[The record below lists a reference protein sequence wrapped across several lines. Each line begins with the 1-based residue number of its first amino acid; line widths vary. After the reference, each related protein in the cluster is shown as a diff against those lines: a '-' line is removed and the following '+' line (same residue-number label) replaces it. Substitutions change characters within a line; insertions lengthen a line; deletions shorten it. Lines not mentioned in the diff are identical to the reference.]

1 MNNIF
6 LSTVLDQ
13 FTPKTT
19 FLFILGLLVSISAL
33 IYAFYLYRKV
43 LSHDEGNPKVREIS
57 SYIKEGSKAFL
68 KSEHR
73 VIYLFIAITSV
84 VIFIGFYFGY
94 GTISGLTSESNI
106 NVEYTPSSE
115 SYRELFFALGTS
127 LSFILGAIF
136 SLMAGLIGMKSATNA
151 NSRTTT
157 QAEKN
162 GMVKALD
169 VAFKGGSVMGM
180 SVVGFGLLGLF
191 IIMGITFIIGIDP
204 YEAITYAAGYSLG
217 ASSIALFGRVGGGI
231 YTKAADVAADLV
243 GKVEAEIPEDDPRN
257 PAVIADNVGDNVG
270 DVAGMGSDLLESYVS
285 SIIGAA
291 TMAALIFVTDQRISA
306 IIFVFSIAFSGV
318 LSSIIGSFFVKGK
331 EGSNPFKSLK
341 MGTYT
346 SAILFILL
354 VFLMN
359 WLFIDLFNSKAILA
373 DMLGT
378 EVLLNS
384 RDFLFAF
391 APSFAIITGLAVG
404 VLIGLVSEYY
414 TSAEYKHVK
423 NIAKQSE
430 TGHATNIIAGISTGM
445 ESTLIPVL
453 ILSLGIL
460 ISYFLGGLL
469 GVALAA
475 VGMLSTAG
483 ITISVDA
490 YGPIADNAGGIAEMS
505 GLDKSVREITDKLD
519 SVGNTTAAI
528 EKGFAIGSAAM
539 TAIAL
544 FSAYVRKAFSASD
557 VANGQGIDIA
567 KPEVIAGLIIGA
579 MLAFFFSSLVIKS
592 VGKAAN
598 KMIEEVR
605 RQFREMPG
613 ILEYKVTPDYA
624 KCVEISTN
632 AALKEMIL
640 PALLAIGT
648 PLLVGFIF
656 GAEVLGAMLAGT
668 LVTGIMLAIF
678 MANSG
683 GAWDNAKK
691 LIETGE
697 HGGKGSDAH
706 KASVTGDTVGDPFK
720 DTAGPSIDILIK
732 LMTTISLVFA
742 AAFGT
747 GLIG

>member
-1 MNNIF
+1 MNTVLF
-6 LSTVLDQ
+6 LSLG
-13 FTPKTT
+13 
-19 FLFILGLLVSISAL
+19 ILISIAAL
-33 IYAFYLYRKV
+33 GYAFYLYRTI
-43 LSHDEGNPKVREIS
+43 LGFNEGKDRVKEIS
-57 SYIKEGSKAFL
+57 SYIKEGAHAFL
-68 KSEHR
+68 RSE
-73 VIYLFIAITSV
+73 YK
-84 VIFIGFYFGY
+84 VIFSYIVIASIVIFVGFYFGY
-94 GTISGLTSESNI
+94 DHISGLTENSNSNI
-106 NVEYTPSSE
+106 VVEQTQYSD
-115 SYRELFFALGTS
+115 LFYALGTS
-127 LSFILGAIF
+127 LAFVLGSLF
-136 SLMAGLIGMKSATNA
+136 SLLAGYVGMKSATHA

-157 QAEKN
+157 AAEES
-162 GMVKALD
+162 GIIKALD

-191 IIMGITFIIGIDP
+191 IVLALSFAFGLDP

-243 GKVEAEIPEDDPRN
+243 GKIEAEIPEDDPRN

-285 SIIGAA
+285 SVIGAA
-291 TMAALIFVTDQRISA
+291 TIAALIFTSAERMNGILFVTT
-306 IIFVFSIAFSGV
+306 VAFSGV

-331 EGSNPFKSLK
+331 EGKSPFKALK
-341 MGTYT
+341 MGTYV
-346 SAILFILL
+346 SAGLFILFTFITNFIFKDTINSTL
-354 VFLMN
+354 YTDPSGIFMN
-359 WLFIDLFNSKAILA
+359 IRN
-373 DMLGT
+373 
-378 EVLLNS
+378 
-384 RDFLFAF
+384 FAF
-391 APSFAIITGLAVG
+391 VYAPFISIIIGLSVG

-414 TSAEYKHVK
+414 TAAEYKHVV

-445 ESTLIPVL
+445 ESTLIPII
-453 ILSLGIL
+453 ILAIGIVS
-460 ISYFLGGLL
+460 SYLVGGLFGVGL
-469 GVALAA
+469 GA

-505 GLDKSVREITDKLD
+505 GLDKRVRAITDQLD

-539 TAIAL
+539 TSIAL
-544 FSAYVRKAFSASD
+544 FSAFIRKANLA
-557 VANGQGIDIA
+557 VIDIA
-567 KPEVIAGLIIGA
+567 TPEVMAGLIVGA
-579 MLAFFFSSLVIKS
+579 MLAFFFSSMVIKS

-605 RQFREMPG
+605 RQFREIPG
-613 ILEYKVTPDYA
+613 ILEGKDKPDYA
-624 KCVEISTN
+624 RCVEISTA
-632 AALKEMIL
+632 AALREMVV
-640 PALLAIGT
+640 PALLAIMT
-648 PLLVGFIF
+648 PLTVGFLF
-656 GAEVLGAMLAGT
+656 GAEVLGGLLAGT
-668 LVTGIMLAIF
+668 LATGIMLAIF
-678 MANSG
+678 MANAG

-697 HGGKGSDAH
+697 FGGKGSIAH

-742 AAFGT
+742 AAFGL
-747 GLIG
+747 GIF

>member
-1 MNNIF
+1 M
-6 LSTVLDQ
+6 
-13 FTPKTT
+13 TT
-19 FLFILGLLVSISAL
+19 TIYLILGFIIALSAL
-33 IYAFYLYRKV
+33 GYAVYLYRKV
-43 LSHDEGNPKVREIS
+43 LSFNEGNDRVREIS
-57 SYIKEGSKAFL
+57 SYIKEGAKAFL
-68 KSEHR
+68 RSEYK
-73 VIYLFIAITSV
+73 VIYTFIAIATV
-84 VIFIGFYFGY
+84 VIFVGFYLGY
-94 GTISGLTSESNI
+94 DNLSGLTSNSNT
-106 NVEYTPSSE
+106 NVVIEQTEYSALYYS
-115 SYRELFFALGTS
+115 LGTS
-127 LSFILGAIF
+127 LSFLLGSFF
-136 SLMAGLIGMKSATNA
+136 SLAAGFIGMKSATNA
-151 NSRTTT
+151 NSRTATA
-157 QAEKN
+157 AEES
-162 GMVKALD
+162 GIVRALD

-180 SVVGFGLLGLF
+180 SVVGFGLLGLLIVISVSF
-191 IIMGITFIIGIDP
+191 MLDVDA

-243 GKVEAEIPEDDPRN
+243 GKIEAGIPEDDPRN

-291 TMAALIFVTDQRISA
+291 TMAAL
-306 IIFVFSIAFSGV
+306 VFSAGERMNGIMFVLVIAFSGV
-318 LSSIIGSFFVKGK
+318 FSSIIGSFFVRGK
-331 EGSNPFKSLK
+331 EGKSPFKSLK
-341 MGTYT
+341 RGTYV
-346 SAILFILL
+346 SAGLFIVLTFIVNLL
-354 VFLMN
+354 VIDTINSTLYIDSNNVMMN
-359 WLFIDLFNSKAILA
+359 IK
-373 DMLGT
+373 
-378 EVLLNS
+378 
-384 RDFLFAF
+384 DFEFGM
-391 APSFAIITGLAVG
+391 APFVSIIIGLAVG

-414 TSAEYKHVK
+414 TSSDYKHVK

-430 TGHATNIIAGISTGM
+430 TGHATNIIAGIATGM
-445 ESTLIPVL
+445 ESSLIPVL
-453 ILSLGIL
+453 ILASGIMGA
-460 ISYFLGGLL
+460 YAVGGLL
-469 GVALAA
+469 GVGLAA

-483 ITISVDA
+483 ITVSVDA

-505 GLDKSVREITDKLD
+505 GLDKEVRVITDKLD

-539 TAIAL
+539 TSIAL
-544 FSAYVRKAFSASD
+544 FSAFIRKAGLTGID
-557 VANGQGIDIA
+557 VATP
-567 KPEVIAGLIIGA
+567 KVMAGLIVGS

-624 KCVEISTN
+624 QCVKISTN
-632 AALKEMIL
+632 AALKEMVL
-640 PALLAIGT
+640 PAILAIGT
-648 PLLVGFIF
+648 PLLVGFVF
-656 GAEVLGAMLAGT
+656 GSEVLGGMLAGT

-697 HGGKGSDAH
+697 FGGKGSLAH
-706 KASVTGDTVGDPFK
+706 QASITGDTVGDPFK

-742 AAFGT
+742 AAFGM
-747 GLIG
+747 GLL

>member
-1 MNNIF
+1 MNTSVI
-6 LSTVLDQ
+6 LL
-13 FTPKTT
+13 
-19 FLFILGLLVSISAL
+19 LGFIVALSAL
-33 IYAFYLYRKV
+33 VYAGYLYRKV
-43 LSHDEGNPKVREIS
+43 LAYDEGDDKVKEIS
-57 SYIKEGSKAFL
+57 SYIKEGAKAFL
-68 KSEHR
+68 RSEYK
-73 VIYLFIAITSV
+73 VIYTFIAIATT
-84 VIFIGFYFGY
+84 VIFIGFYLGY
-94 GTISGLTSESNI
+94 DSLSGLTSNSNTNI
-106 NVEYTPSSE
+106 IVEQTENSA
-115 SYRELFFALGTS
+115 LFFGIGTALAFLLGS
-127 LSFILGAIF
+127 LF
-136 SLMAGLIGMKSATNA
+136 SLVAGYIGMKSATHA
-151 NSRTTT
+151 NSRTAT
-157 QAEKN
+157 AAKDS
-162 GMVKALD
+162 GIIRALD

-180 SVVGFGLLGLF
+180 GVVGFGLLGLL
-191 IIMGITFIIGIDP
+191 IVVAVSMVMGVDA

-243 GKVEAEIPEDDPRN
+243 GKVEAGIPEDDPRN

-291 TMAALIFVTDQRISA
+291 TMSALVFTAAERMNGIMFVLVVAFAGVISSM
-306 IIFVFSIAFSGV
+306 V
-318 LSSIIGSFFVKGK
+318 GSFFVKGK
-331 EGSNPFKSLK
+331 EGVSPFKTLK
-341 MGTYT
+341 LGTYV
-346 SAILFILL
+346 SGILFIVLTL
-354 VFLMN
+354 VANILFLDTINSTLFTDHNGIFMN
-359 WLFIDLFNSKAILA
+359 IRN
-373 DMLGT
+373 
-378 EVLLNS
+378 
-384 RDFLFAF
+384 FAF
-391 APSFAIITGLAVG
+391 GLAPFVSIIIGLAVG
-404 VLIGLVSEYY
+404 ILIGLVSEYY
-414 TSAEYKHVK
+414 TAAEYKHVK
-423 NIAKQSE
+423 NIAKQSQ

-453 ILSLGIL
+453 ILALGIMG
-460 ISYFLGGLL
+460 SFLVGGLL
-469 GVALAA
+469 GVGLAA

-505 GLDKSVREITDKLD
+505 GLDKSVRAITDQLD

-539 TAIAL
+539 TSIAL
-544 FSAYVRKAFSASD
+544 FSAFIRKAGLS
-557 VANGQGIDIA
+557 GIDIA
-567 KPEVIAGLIIGA
+567 TPQVMAGLIIGS

-598 KMIEEVR
+598 KMINEVR

-624 KCVEISTN
+624 ECVKISTN
-632 AALKEMIL
+632 AALKEMVL
-640 PALLAIGT
+640 PAILAIAT
-648 PLLVGFIF
+648 PLFVGFVF
-656 GAEVLGAMLAGT
+656 GAETLGGMLAGT
-668 LVTGIMLAIF
+668 LATGIMLAIF

-697 HGGKGSDAH
+697 YGGKGSEAH

-742 AAFGT
+742 AAFGM
-747 GLIG
+747 GLI